1 MFISQEHT
9 ILNCSEGYI
18 CLPHI
23 SAQITFQFLLVPD
36 HSHFLLSVLWISL
49 TFLLLK
55 LCVCVCR
62 YNTFPK
68 MYYQRRYL
76 KRGAMNS
83 VPSLPALSLP
93 HLISP
98 AAVPFNFPTQD
109 YRLASRCTQA
119 AGCGKHLS
127 LGKDSS
133 IKISEAQCLLED
145 TGRKPCAPALPSNPG
160 RGRGRNKGLSMGA
173 S

>member
-1 MFISQEHT
+1 
-9 ILNCSEGYI
+9 
-18 CLPHI
+18 
-23 SAQITFQFLLVPD
+23 
-36 HSHFLLSVLWISL
+36 
-49 TFLLLK
+49 
-55 LCVCVCR
+55 
-62 YNTFPK
+62 
-68 MYYQRRYL
+68 MYYQRHYL
-76 KRGAMNS
+76 KRGERGDMNS

-127 LGKDSS
+127 LRKDSS

-145 TGRKPCAPALPSNPG
+145 TSRSMCPSTTLQPWQREGPKQRLRHGGILAASYRGTAGSANRK
-160 RGRGRNKGLSMGA
+160 
-173 S
+173 